1 MFFIKVKTRHVFFKF
16 DLKNVS
22 NFAVYIIKFI
32 WFDKF
37 DQINLTVY

>member
-1 MFFIKVKTRHVFFKF
+1 MNKNTSYFFKKI
-16 DLKNVS
+16 DWKNVS
-22 NFAVYIIKFI
+22 CVAVHIKFI